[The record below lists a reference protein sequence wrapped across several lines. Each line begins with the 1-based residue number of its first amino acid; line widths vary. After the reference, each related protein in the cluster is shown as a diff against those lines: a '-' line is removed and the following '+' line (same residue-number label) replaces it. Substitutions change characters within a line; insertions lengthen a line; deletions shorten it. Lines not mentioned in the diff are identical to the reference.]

1 MNAYALSERLAAA
14 KWMPVSMDA
23 TFGDRVNI
31 SPLRLSREQIPNPP
45 NGSDQRS
52 GVAFEFFSQ
61 VAYMDIERTL
71 RRLGLS
77 VIEGTRKFIPR
88 YDTSR

>member
-1 MNAYALSERLAAA
+1 M
-14 KWMPVSMDA
+14 
-23 TFGDRVNI
+23 I
-31 SPLRLSREQIPNPP
+31 SRLRLSREQIPNPP

-52 GVAFEFFSQ
+52 VVAFEFFSQ
-61 VAYMDIERTL
+61 MAYVDIERTL

-77 VIEGTRKFIPR
+77 AIEGNGKFIPR